1 MVGMAKRV
9 RRTVRP
15 ADAPLRAVLY
25 VRVSTDEQAR
35 DGHGLDAQRTALAVE
50 AECRGWDVV
59 AVIADEGVSGSRH
72 FGTRPGGAQAMR
84 LLESGAV
91 DLVVSSK
98 LDRMCRSFADA
109 GALLEQSQRDGWRV
123 VWCDLAVDT
132 STPGGELL
140 AGVMASSA
148 QYERRMASQRTREGM
163 AAARDKGVRL
173 GGPQLLPLAVV
184 ARIVDERATG
194 QSLPVIAAGLAQDQ
208 VPTARGGPRWYPS
221 TIAAVLRSQAAAAL

>member
-1 MVGMAKRV
+1 MAKRA
-9 RRTVRP
+9 RRP
-15 ADAPLRAVLY
+15 ARPAGTPLRAVLY

-35 DGHGLDAQRTALAVE
+35 DGHGLDAQRTALASE
-50 AECRGWDVV
+50 AERRGWDIV

-72 FGTRPGGAQAMR
+72 FGTRPGGGDALR
-84 LLESGAV
+84 LLEAGDV

-109 GALLEQSQRDGWRV
+109 GALLEQSQREGWRV
-123 VWCDLAVDT
+123 VWLDLGVDT

-163 AAARDKGVRL
+163 AAAKAKGIRL
-173 GGPQLLPLAVV
+173 GGPQLLPVDVV
-184 ARIVDERATG
+184 ARIVDERRAG
-194 QSLPVIAAGLAQDQ
+194 RSLPVIATALGADG
-208 VPTARGGPRWYPS
+208 VPTARGGGRWYPS
-221 TIAAVLRSQAAAAL
+221 TIAAVLRSQAAAAM